1 LPLSNVKGTN
11 RKREERG
18 FCPNLSAAIGDR
30 EKKNIVVEV
39 RFLHMP
45 KGGKT
50 PPCPIVSLLFAL
62 FKC

>member
-1 LPLSNVKGTN
+1 LPFSNVKGTN

-18 FCPNLSAAIGDR
+18 FCPNLSAVIGDR

-39 RFLHMP
+39 RFLHVP

-50 PPCPIVSLLFAL
+50 PLYPIVSLLFAS